1 MPVLVATFRSLL
13 NEAEPGL
20 EAHLHSVGFSPSEC
34 ALKWMV
40 SGFVSVLDVEEVRTG
55 TQHLLFS
62 DVKAL
67 VNYSMPALEF
77 CSIRQP
83 LTTEKMLKG
92 GNPKRT
98 SSSRHSVAHAQFS

>member
-40 SGFVSVLDVEEVRTG
+40 SGFVNVLDVEEVRTA
-55 TQHLLFS
+55 TQHLLYS
-62 DVKAL
+62 DTKAL
-67 VNYSMPALEF
+67 SSTAACLHWKF
-77 CSIRQP
+77 CSIR
-83 LTTEKMLKG
+83 LTLTAEKVLKG
-92 GNPKRT
+92 AKPKRT
-98 SSSRHSVAHAQFS
+98 SR